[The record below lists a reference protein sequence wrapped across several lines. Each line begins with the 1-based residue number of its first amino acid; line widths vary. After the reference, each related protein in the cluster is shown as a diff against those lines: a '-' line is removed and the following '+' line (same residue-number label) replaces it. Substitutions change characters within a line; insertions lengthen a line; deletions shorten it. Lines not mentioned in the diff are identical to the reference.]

1 MASFWTRRNKK
12 IRSVRKRYEL
22 LPQKG
27 WKYVNIYNAVT
38 LRQFWLD
45 FIGSPLSVLSLFP
58 KNDISWTV
66 EKTISHTHR
75 CWTQFI
81 QLILRLSYKQKQT
94 DRRTRE
100 GHREKNKKKDRKK
113 LQVLWNPFEGG
124 KKMSNDAPT
133 RSKAS
138 LWPLYLLFNVYNT
151 DAIRCV
157 KLFIPLIITVKSHM
171 FVLVVRIEKTIKT
184 WMFS

>member
-66 EKTISHTHR
+66 EKTISQTHR

-100 GHREKNKKKDRKK
+100 GHREKNKKKIGKSYKFCEIHLKVEKK
-113 LQVLWNPFEGG
+113 WVMMRQHGPRHHCDHCICCS
-124 KKMSNDAPT
+124 MSTTPT
-133 RSKAS
+133 
-138 LWPLYLLFNVYNT
+138 LFV
-151 DAIRCV
+151 A
-157 KLFIPLIITVKSHM
+157 
-171 FVLVVRIEKTIKT
+171 
-184 WMFS
+184 